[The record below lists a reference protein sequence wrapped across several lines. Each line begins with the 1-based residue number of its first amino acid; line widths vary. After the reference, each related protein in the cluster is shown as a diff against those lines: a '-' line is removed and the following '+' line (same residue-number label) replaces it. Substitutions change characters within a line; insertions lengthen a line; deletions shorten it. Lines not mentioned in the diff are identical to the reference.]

1 LREKAGRCGMT
12 RDWELGEYGC
22 ELLLDSPPKAREK
35 ALVSRSAGSSRKES
49 AFMPIP

>member
-1 LREKAGRCGMT
+1 MVMVNGRRSRFLREKAGRCGMT

-35 ALVSRSAGSSRKES
+35 ALV
-49 AFMPIP
+49 IP